1 MIYEKDN
8 SKNNNIKI
16 YALSVLVDNEAGA
29 LARVVSMFS
38 ARGFNIDTLTVA
50 QVETDENLSRI
61 TITTS
66 STDKVIEQV
75 KAQLERLVPVHKVV
89 DLGMEGTF
97 VSRELVFAK
106 VKCKGEKRVE
116 ALRTADIFRAKVVDS
131 TKESFI
137 FELTGSSDKLD
148 AFITLMKDLGLVE
161 VARTGSVAISRG
173 STNII

>member
-1 MIYEKDN
+1 MIYEKDSN
-8 SKNNNIKI
+8 KVDNVRTHS
-16 YALSVLVDNEAGA
+16 LSILVDNEAGA
-29 LARVVSMFS
+29 LARVVGMFS
-38 ARGFNIDTLTVA
+38 ARGYNIDSLTVA

-61 TITTS
+61 TVTTS
-66 STDKVIEQV
+66 VTNRVIDKI
-75 KAQLERLVPVHKVV
+75 KAQLERLVPVHKVL

-106 VKCKGEKRVE
+106 VKCKGEKRLE

-173 STNII
+173 STKII

>member
-106 VKCKGEKRVE
+106 VKCRGEKRLE

-161 VARTGSVAISRG
+161 VARTGAVAISRG
-173 STNII
+173 STKII